1 MQPIFQILLGFCLL
15 IATLSVQFVVVQMS
29 LKHFGKRIAMTPL
42 QVSFHVKTSLVLT
55 YVLLLSLALLLASF
69 IWAFAFM
76 VLGAVNDFWQGVYF
90 SIVTLTTLGY
100 GDLVPPEGAELVA
113 AFCAI
118 AGLFLVGLSTAFVVE
133 ILRRLE
139 GP

>member
-1 MQPIFQILLGFCLL
+1 
-15 IATLSVQFVVVQMS
+15 MS
-29 LKHFGKRIAMTPL
+29 LKHIGKRTMMT
-42 QVSFHVKTSLVLT
+42 QIHRSIHAKTRVVLT
-55 YVLLLSLALLLASF
+55 YVVLLSFALLIASF
-69 IWAFAFM
+69 IWAYAFV
-76 VLGAVNDFWQGVYF
+76 VLDVVDGFWQGVYF

-139 GP
+139 DG